1 MKFESGLKT
10 KIESFKDIE
19 IIAKNISKIKNVE
32 AVYLFGS
39 YARGEI
45 HAKSDVDF
53 CVFLKKEDEK
63 TISEVSSYSSDNVDI
78 SFFHMLP
85 LAIRFRVFKEGK
97 PLAIKD
103 KSFIDILKI
112 STWKNYLDIKP
123 LINRYCME
131 RFGCTI

>member
-103 KSFIDILKI
+103 KSFIDIFKI